1 MKMVPHLLAALLF
14 TSTCT
19 TFAAERPKTSN
30 QSRKEPAKASQWNV
44 RVEVMMVAMPQDRAM
59 ALLPDLRTP
68 DKIAGSVKEILG
80 AIERKEATLLGWPVV
95 CTLDGQRAVTETIL
109 EQRYPVEFDSPFV
122 SGSESTASKT
132 PETIVGKPAPEAV
145 PTSFETRN
153 TGATLEV
160 DAAVY
165 SNGELITLSLAPQR
179 VALLDFKSFGTARTQ
194 AGHEGK
200 IDQPLFFTTKTTT
213 TVTVRNGQY
222 FFLGIHKL
230 TQPENQIELHIL
242 QATATPI
249 K

>member
-1 MKMVPHLLAALLF
+1 MRIVPHLLAALLF
-14 TSTCT
+14 ASTFA
-19 TFAAERPKTSN
+19 TFAAERPKASN
-30 QSRKEPAKASQWNV
+30 QSRKEAAKAPQWNV
-44 RVEVMMVAMPQDRAM
+44 RIEVMMVSMPQERAM

-68 DKIAGSVKEILG
+68 DKVAGSVKEILG
-80 AIERKEATLLGWPVV
+80 AIERNEATLLGWPVV

-109 EQRYPVEFDSPFV
+109 EQRYPTEFDLPR
-122 SGSESTASKT
+122 GSESTTPKT
-132 PETIVGKPAPEAV
+132 PEPGTEKSASAAV

-160 DAAVY
+160 EPAVS
-165 SNGELITLSLAPQR
+165 SNGEVITLSLVPQR
-179 VALLDFKSFGTARTQ
+179 VALLAFESFGTAPTK

-213 TVTVRNGQY
+213 TVTIRNGQY

-230 TQPENQIELHIL
+230 THPENQIELHIL